1 MSSSSEPSAGQSD
14 ASASSHAPAKV
25 VDPQVAAAQNR
36 HWQANM
42 RLTLGLLV
50 VWAAVSLGCGVLL
63 ADVLNDYTF
72 LGFPLGFWFAQQGAI
87 ITFVLLILI
96 YALVLARLDRRLKAE
111 LRQIA
116 AKENAS

>member
-42 RLTLGLLV
+42 RLTLGLLF

-72 LGFPLGFWFAQQGAI
+72 LGFPLGFWFAQQGSIFIFIA
-87 ITFVLLILI
+87 LIF
-96 YALVLARLDRRLKAE
+96 AFSSVMTRLERDYVDGE
-111 LRQIA
+111 
-116 AKENAS
+116 KESGK

>member
-25 VDPQVAAAQNR
+25 VDPQVAVAQNR

-42 RLTLGLLV
+42 RLTLGLLF

-72 LGFPLGFWFAQQGAI
+72 LGFPLGFWFAQQGSI
-87 ITFVLLILI
+87 FTFVLLIWI
-96 YALVLARLDRRLKAE
+96 YAWKMNKLDDEYFSDGEK
-111 LRQIA
+111 
-116 AKENAS
+116 